1 MDVSCMVL
9 SCLLLMQ
16 MALILIM
23 LNPIYDVRKI
33 TRYINRTIKYHRVYY
48 SLVIFIY
55 FLSVIYLGMFIP
67 LQCVHKL
74 IFGSYVEDVDK
85 LILLRKV
92 EKNYIITGFSLFLV
106 VVIYGVRAL
115 VSYTACMVELSQRS
129 NESLVIDAHTSKS
142 GERKA
147 LCSSLNILPNL
158 LRVKR
163 SISYETILFTNELRE
178 HLKNILRN
186 DEFPHNPPVQKAA
199 PARGNVLETKF

>member
-9 SCLLLMQ
+9 SCVLLMQ

-23 LNPIYDVRKI
+23 LNPVYDVRKI
-33 TRYINRTIKYHRVYY
+33 TRYINRTIKYHRIYY
-48 SLVIFIY
+48 GFVIVSYFI
-55 FLSVIYLGMFIP
+55 SIIYLGMFIP
-67 LQCVHKL
+67 LNSVHKL
-74 IFGSYVEDVDK
+74 IFGSYVEDVEK

-106 VVIYGVRAL
+106 VVLYGVRAL
-115 VSYTACMVELSQRS
+115 VSYTACMVELSKRS
-129 NESLVIDAHTSKS
+129 NESLVINSDASKT
-142 GERKA
+142 GEKKV

-178 HLKNILRN
+178 HLKNILRC
-186 DEFPHNPPVQKAA
+186 DFPRNPSQKNT
-199 PARGNVLETKF
+199 PSRGNTVQTKF

>member
-1 MDVSCMVL
+1 MVL
-9 SCLLLMQ
+9 SCVLLMQ

-23 LNPIYDVRKI
+23 LNPVYDVRKI
-33 TRYINRTIKYHRVYY
+33 TRYINRTIKYHRLYY
-48 SLVIFIY
+48 SFVIVSY
-55 FLSVIYLGMFIP
+55 FFSIIYLGMFIP
-67 LQCVHKL
+67 LHSVHKL
-74 IFGSYVEDVDK
+74 IFGSYVEDVEK

-115 VSYTACMVELSQRS
+115 VSYTACMVELSKRS
-129 NESLVIDAHTSKS
+129 NESLVIDSDAA
-142 GERKA
+142 KA
-147 LCSSLNILPNL
+147 PEKKVLCSSLNILPNL

-186 DEFPHNPPVQKAA
+186 DFPRNPSSQKNT
-199 PARGNVLETKF
+199 PTRGSVIQTKF